1 MKKLIYDQSDAGKQ
15 EFAAVLEQYELNS
28 NVPRNIKTGTK
39 ITGNIVQKNNKYAT
53 IEFGGKSCVTV
64 YNTGSEKFI
73 IENLEIGEEVSV
85 LITEIIDKDNFEYI
99 GSLSDLNIQK
109 INSFLQEAV
118 KTNLILTGNVIEL
131 GHAGYNILVNIND
144 IEVTLFMPHL
154 LTDVNKLS
162 DPESILNSDIEFCI
176 DSINTKGKISFIASR
191 KKYLMSLI
199 PNELKKL
206 KRGMYCIGTVTGT
219 ADFAVFVQFNNV
231 LTGMIHKSNLIQEYK
246 DKLQDIKPGDSISFY
261 IKDILKQGA
270 KTNLFLTQE
279 IKESL

>member
-15 EFAAVLEQYELNS
+15 EFAAVLEQYEFNS
-28 NVPRNIKTGTK
+28 NVPTNIKIGTK
-39 ITGNIVQKNNKYAT
+39 VTGNLVQKNNKFAT
-53 IEFGGKSCVTV
+53 IEFGGKSSITV
-64 YNTGSEKFI
+64 YNTNSEKYI
-73 IENLEIGEEVSV
+73 IENLKIGQEVSV
-85 LITEIIDKDNFEYI
+85 LIKDIIDKDNFEYI
-99 GSLSDLNIQK
+99 GSLYDLNMQK
-109 INSFLQEAV
+109 INLFLLEAV
-118 KTNLILTGNVIEL
+118 KTNLILTGKVIEL
-131 GHAGYNILVNIND
+131 LHSGYNILVNIND
-144 IEVTLFMPHL
+144 SEVTLFMPHL

-162 DPESILNSDIEFCI
+162 DPESILNTDIDFCI
-176 DSINTKGKISFIASR
+176 ESINIKGKISYIASR

-206 KRGMYCIGTVTGT
+206 KRGMYCVGTVTGT

-261 IKDILKQGA
+261 IKDILKQGT
-270 KTNLFLTQE
+270 KINLFLTQE